1 MKKAFRILT
10 NKFLVTGAA
19 FAVWMVFFDQ
29 NNWTAQ
35 ETRKKELRQTE
46 NGIAYLNQQI
56 AVMEK
61 EHYELVNNPERLEQ
75 YARERYKMKK
85 DNEDIYIVG
94 K

>member
-1 MKKAFRILT
+1 MRKILRILS
-10 NKFLVTGAA
+10 NKFLITGAA
-19 FAVWMVFFDQ
+19 FAAWMVFFDQ

-35 ETRKKELRQTE
+35 EARKKDLRETE
-46 NGIAYLNQQI
+46 RGIAYLNQQI
-56 AVMEK
+56 TAMEK

-85 DNEDIYIVG
+85 DNEDIYIIG